1 MANEFVPPEDASLAS
16 TEGILALVVGAA
28 KVQLPDLDEETV
40 ALETLLKGEEG
51 LDLDSLDA
59 VELIMKVEE
68 GCTALGNEVEI
79 PDKVAEDFITV
90 GDVVKFIATQVGLA
104 A

>member
-1 MANEFVPPEDASLAS
+1 MADEFVPPKDANLTSRK
-16 TEGILALVVGAA
+16 GILALVVGAA
-28 KVQLPDLDEETV
+28 KVQLPDLDTETV
-40 ALETLLKGEEG
+40 TLETLLKEEEG

-79 PDKVAEDFITV
+79 PDKVAEDFVTV
-90 GDVVKFIATQVGLA
+90 GDVVGFIADQIGLA